1 MKGGFYMIFP
11 LIPILAIVAIIGGG
25 GTLAWYS
32 TLDDEERDFAN
43 ELAFELFE
51 KTVEQL
57 NRGQSKI
64 LKQRFFG

>member
-57 NRGQSKI
+57 NRGQSRI
-64 LKQRFFG
+64 LKKRFFG

>member
-1 MKGGFYMIFP
+1 MIFP
-11 LIPILAIVAIIGGG
+11 LIPILAVVAIIGGG

-51 KTVEQL
+51 KTVEEL
-57 NRGQSKI
+57 NRGQSRI

>member
-57 NRGQSKI
+57 NRGQSRI

>member
-11 LIPILAIVAIIGGG
+11 LIPILAVIAIIGGG

-51 KTVEQL
+51 KTVEEL
-57 NRGQSKI
+57 NRSQSKI

>member
-11 LIPILAIVAIIGGG
+11 LIPILAVVAIIGGG

-51 KTVEQL
+51 KTVEEL
-57 NRGQSKI
+57 NRGQSRI
-64 LKQRFFG
+64 LRQRFFG

>member
-1 MKGGFYMIFP
+1 MIFP

-51 KTVEQL
+51 KTVEEL
-57 NRGQSKI
+57 NRGQSRI
-64 LKQRFFG
+64 LRQRFFG

>member
-1 MKGGFYMIFP
+1 MIFP
-11 LIPILAIVAIIGGG
+11 LIPILAIIAIIGGG

-51 KTVEQL
+51 KTVEEL
-57 NRGQSKI
+57 NRGQSRI
-64 LKQRFFG
+64 LKKRFFG

>member
-1 MKGGFYMIFP
+1 MIFP

-51 KTVEQL
+51 KTVEEL
-57 NRGQSKI
+57 NRGQSRI

>member
-1 MKGGFYMIFP
+1 MIFP

-57 NRGQSKI
+57 NRGQSRI